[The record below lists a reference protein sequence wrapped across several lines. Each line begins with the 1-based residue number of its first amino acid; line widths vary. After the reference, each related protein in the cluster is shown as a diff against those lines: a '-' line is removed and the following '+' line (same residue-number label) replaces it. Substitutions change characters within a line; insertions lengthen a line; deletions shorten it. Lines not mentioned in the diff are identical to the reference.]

1 MLSSPGVGDC
11 SARTQTGRGRDRRLS
26 VAGLFVL
33 LVGVLIGCVFA
44 PAAVAKPSP
53 YYASDRVLVNHYAVI
68 EGAKLDGVS
77 LPGGA
82 NHFIRLVESPHDL
95 IEVPFVKPNGMVVK
109 ENALAVTPC
118 HDVDGGAV
126 GPATGCTIEI
136 AVEPHTNGE
145 LRTTIAHEVFHV
157 FQAVMAGTLENFN
170 REYATK
176 QWLVEGSAAWVEADL
191 TGPSPG
197 VRHQWKVYLNSPE
210 AALFT
215 RTYTAVGFFGH
226 LASSGI
232 SPWTRFPAMFA
243 ATSSAAA
250 YEAAVGGNKLF
261 LNSEASVFFREPAFG
276 PPWDQKGPAVPSKA
290 EVGYKPSLEE
300 PEEAPVLLHPA
311 PYTDAPYEL
320 SLKKM
325 TTAEPVLEVH
335 TISGELRLHS
345 TKGPAVDVAEPPER
359 LLLCAHA
366 KACKECPVQ
375 SPEKVVNF
383 EKGDLAITAGPKGA
397 KVELIPETTC
407 LLKARPCRGLLSQGD
422 FTGTTEEYENVQ
434 GECLYTPAM
443 TVGENG
449 YRYPVD
455 PEDHHGGLV
464 VLAIYPYLLKG
475 VEDLHGL
482 SPAPPCVVAERVDIG
497 TLAYVGHTANCPE
510 TALFYW
516 GFLDVRNVQFEVET
530 EAPDVV
536 SLLEQVEH
544 ELL

>member
-1 MLSSPGVGDC
+1 MLSSPGVRDC
-11 SARTQTGRGRDRRLS
+11 SARTQTGRARDRTLS
-26 VAGLFVL
+26 VAGLLVL
-33 LVGVLIGCVFA
+33 LVGVLVACVFA
-44 PAAVAKPSP
+44 PAAVAKPSS
-53 YYASDRVLVNHYAVI
+53 YYATDRALVNYYAKI
-68 EGAKLDGVS
+68 EAGK
-77 LPGGA
+77 LPGVVLKGGA
-82 NHFIRLVESPHDL
+82 DNFIKVIDSS
-95 IEVPFVKPNGMVVK
+95 KPLGTTSLK
-109 ENALAVTPC
+109 GSGGKAVAETPC
-118 HDVDGGAV
+118 FDAMNGFT
-126 GPATGCTIEI
+126 GPAVRCEI
-136 AVEPHTNGE
+136 IFYKDAQGSE
-145 LRTTIAHEVFHV
+145 LRATVAHEVFHV
-157 FQAVMAGTLENFN
+157 FQAVMAGTLKHFN
-170 REYATK
+170 EESATK
-176 QWLVEGSAAWVEADL
+176 QWLIEGSAIWVEVDL
-191 TGPSPG
+191 TGPDLLARQKWADYLRTPG
-197 VRHQWKVYLNSPE
+197 DSL
-210 AALFT
+210 LG
-215 RTYTAVGFFGH
+215 RTYDAIGFFGH
-226 LASSGI
+226 LAASGV
-232 SPWTRFPAMFA
+232 SPWSRFPAMFA
-243 ATSSAAA
+243 ATTAGAA
-250 YEAAVGGNKLF
+250 YEAAVQGDKLF

-276 PPWDQKGPAVPSKA
+276 PPWDQTGPAVPSKA
-290 EVGYKPSLEE
+290 EVGYKPALEE

-325 TTAEPVLEVH
+325 KAAEPFLEVH
-335 TISGELRLHS
+335 VISGELRLHS

-407 LLKARPCRGLLSQGD
+407 LLKARPCRGLLRQGD
-422 FTGTTEEYENVQ
+422 FPGTTEEYENVQ

-510 TALFYW
+510 TELIYW
-516 GFLDVRNVQFEVET
+516 GFLDVRNVQVEVET